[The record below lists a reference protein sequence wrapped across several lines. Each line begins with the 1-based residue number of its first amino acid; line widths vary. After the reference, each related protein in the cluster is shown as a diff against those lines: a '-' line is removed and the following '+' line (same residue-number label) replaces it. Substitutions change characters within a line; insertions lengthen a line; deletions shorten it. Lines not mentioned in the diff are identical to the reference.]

1 MNTPSQMKQPVDQII
16 FSQLIAT
23 ITFLTNFQVLQFK
36 YFRIKILTLPPTQS
50 GNKLSFLRSKLFFT
64 FPAKNYLL
72 LNWFKLPIGLI
83 GKWSLQCWELKRTR
97 KGVCLAS

>member
-1 MNTPSQMKQPVDQII
+1 MKQQVDEIF

-23 ITFLTNFQVLQFK
+23 NIFLTNFQVLQFK
-36 YFRIKILTLPPTQS
+36 YFRIKILTSPPTQS

-83 GKWSLQCWELKRTR
+83 GQWSLQSWELSYR